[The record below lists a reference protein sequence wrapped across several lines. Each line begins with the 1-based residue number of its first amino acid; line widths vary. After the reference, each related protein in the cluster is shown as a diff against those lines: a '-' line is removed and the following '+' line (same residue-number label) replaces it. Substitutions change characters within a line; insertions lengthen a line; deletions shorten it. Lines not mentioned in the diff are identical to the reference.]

1 METPFYDSMNFVTKR
16 RFTRIKMT
24 FGKEKPYRPH
34 GALVQNLGRAFGM
47 EATRVVEQLHKER
60 AYLLKQIGKKR

>member
-16 RFTRIKMT
+16 RFTRIRMA

-34 GALVQNLGRAFGM
+34 GTLVQNLCKAFGWD
-47 EATRVVEQLHKER
+47 ATRVVEQLHKER
-60 AYLLKQIGKKR
+60 NYLLKQIGKKR